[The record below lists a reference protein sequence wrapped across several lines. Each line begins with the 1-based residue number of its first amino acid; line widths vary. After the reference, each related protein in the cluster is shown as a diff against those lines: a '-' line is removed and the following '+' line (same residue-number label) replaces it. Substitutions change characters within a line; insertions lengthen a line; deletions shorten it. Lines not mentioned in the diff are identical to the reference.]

1 MSENLAAL
9 KTRMAR
15 IIRLSQAGGL
25 IGWDQETYMP
35 PGAANAR
42 AEQSAAMGQV
52 IHEMFVSDETGN
64 LLATAEAESTGLD
77 PDSDDARM
85 LKKLRRDFDLQTKL
99 PTELVTEMARHGS
112 LTQELWKKARAAND
126 YASFRPSLEKMFDLT
141 RQKAECYGYD
151 KENGHIYDALINE
164 YETGAKQKE
173 IAVMFADM
181 KPGLVELL
189 RKIMASDNPVD
200 DSPIR
205 GTFPTAKQRELTLK
219 AVKAIG
225 FDMNRGRQDEA
236 AHPFCA
242 NFSCDDVRLTTRY
255 DESFLQQALYA
266 SLHEAGHGM
275 YEQGSPE
282 RFEATTLAGGVSLG
296 VHESQSRMWE
306 NLVGRS
312 RPFIEWFFPTIQEM
326 FPEKFATETPE
337 RFYCAVN
344 TVEPSFIRVEADEV
358 TYNLHVLLRFELE
371 CALLEGSLSFDDL
384 PDAWNQKMQEYL
396 GITPATNA
404 EGCLQD
410 VHWSFGL
417 IGYFPTYSLG
427 NLISTQ
433 LFAAVRRVYPDLDDQ
448 FRRGE
453 FSNLLGWLRENVHG
467 YGSKFLPDEVIF
479 KATGEKLTSRYYV
492 EYMTKKYGEIYG
504 V

>member
-1 MSENLAAL
+1 VSDNLATL
-9 KTRMAR
+9 KTRMAKMIR
-15 IIRLSQAGGL
+15 IGQAAGL
-25 IGWDQETYMP
+25 VGWDQETYMP

-42 AEQSAAMGQV
+42 AEQSAALSEV
-52 IHEMFVSDETGN
+52 THELFVSDETGN
-64 LLATAEAESTGLD
+64 LLAKAEADAVGMDDDLD
-77 PDSDDARM
+77 DVRM

-112 LTQELWKKARAAND
+112 LTQELWKKSRANND
-126 YASFRPSLEKMFDLT
+126 YVGFRPALEKMFDLT

-151 KENGHIYDALINE
+151 KVNGHIYDALINE

-173 IAVMFADM
+173 IAVMFANM

-189 RKIMASDNPVD
+189 RKITESENQVD
-200 DSPIR
+200 EAPIH
-205 GTFPTAKQRELTLK
+205 GDFSVAKQRELTLK

-225 FDMNRGRQDEA
+225 FDLSRGRQDEA

-242 NFSCDDVRLTTRY
+242 NFSRDDVRLTTRY
-255 DESFLQQALYA
+255 DEKFLQQALYA

-282 RFEATTLAGGVSLG
+282 RFEASVLAGGVSLG

-312 RPFIEWFFPTIQEM
+312 RPFVEWFFPTIKET
-326 FPEKFATETPE
+326 FPDKFATETPE
-337 RFYCAVN
+337 RFYRAVN
-344 TVEPSFIRVEADEV
+344 TVKPSFIRVEADEV

-384 PDAWNQKMQEYL
+384 PETWNAKMQEYL
-396 GITPATNA
+396 GITPATDA

-433 LFAAVRRVYPDLDDQ
+433 LFASVRRALPDLDEQ

-453 FSNLLGWLRENVHG
+453 FAPLLNWLRENVHG
-467 YGSKFLPDEVIF
+467 YGSKYLPEEVIL

-492 EYMTKKYGEIYG
+492 DYMTQKYGDIYG

>member
-1 MSENLAAL
+1 MSESLTQL
-9 KTRMAR
+9 KTRMAQM
-15 IIRLSQAGGL
+15 IRVGQAAGL

-42 AEQSAAMGQV
+42 AEQSAALSQV
-52 IHEMFVSDETGN
+52 IHEMFVSDETGT
-64 LLATAEAESTGLD
+64 LLAKAEQENAGLD
-77 PDSDDARM
+77 ADSDDARM

-112 LTQELWKKARAAND
+112 LTQELWKKARAEND
-126 YASFRPSLEKMFDLT
+126 YAGFRPALEKMFDLT
-141 RQKAECYGYD
+141 RQKAEHFGYD
-151 KENGHIYDALINE
+151 KQNGHIYDALIDE

-173 IAVMFADM
+173 IAVMFSDM

-189 RKIMASDNPVD
+189 RKIMASKQPVD
-200 DSPIR
+200 ETPIR
-205 GTFPTAKQRELTLK
+205 GNFSTAKQRELTLT

-225 FDMNRGRQDEA
+225 FDLNRGRQDEA

-242 NFSCDDVRLTTRY
+242 NFSRDDVRLTTRY
-255 DESFLQQALYA
+255 DETFLQQALYA

-282 RFEATTLAGGVSLG
+282 RFEATVLAGGVSLG

-312 RPFIEWFFPTIQEM
+312 RPFTEWFFPTVKAA
-326 FPEKFATETPE
+326 FPEKFENETPE
-337 RFYCAVN
+337 RFYRAVN
-344 TVEPSFIRVEADEV
+344 SVAPSFIRVEADEV

-371 CALLEGSLSFDDL
+371 CALLEGSLSLDAL
-384 PDAWNQKMQEYL
+384 PETWNAKMEEYL
-396 GITPATNA
+396 GITPKTDA

-433 LFAAVRRVYPDLDDQ
+433 LFAAVRRVYPDLDVQ

-453 FSNLLGWLRENVHG
+453 FSNLLNWLRENVHG
-467 YGSKFLPDEVIF
+467 HGSKFLPDELIQ

-492 EYMTKKYGEIYG
+492 EYMTQKYGDIYG
-504 V
+504 L